1 MLTVST
7 VYQCWQNDDYVD
19 AYLPN
24 KGHQIIF
31 IQRLNAHTYSI
42 YFLVYMNPL
51 SSFIMQG
58 IAKPD
63 MKLWIEEGLNGVAA

>member
-1 MLTVST
+1 MLAVST
-7 VYQCWQNDDYVD
+7 VYAGWQAGDWMD

-31 IQRLNAHTYSI
+31 IQRLDAQAYSI
-42 YFLVYMNPL
+42 YFLVYMKNL

-58 IAKPD
+58 VVKPD
-63 MKLWIEEGLNGVAA
+63 FKLWIEEGINGVMA

>member
-7 VYQCWQNDDYVD
+7 VYQCWQNGDWCD
-19 AYLPN
+19 AYLPH

-31 IQRLNAHTYSI
+31 IQRLDAHTYSI
-42 YFLVYMNPL
+42 YFLVYTTL

-63 MKLWIEEGLNGVAA
+63 MRLWIEEGINGEAA